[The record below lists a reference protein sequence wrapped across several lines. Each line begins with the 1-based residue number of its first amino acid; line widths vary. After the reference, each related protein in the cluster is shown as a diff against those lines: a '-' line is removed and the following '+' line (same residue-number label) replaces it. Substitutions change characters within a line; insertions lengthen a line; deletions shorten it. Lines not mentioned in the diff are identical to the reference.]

1 MAYTDIIH
9 EEYNVLSAAGGTLQ
23 FAFDS
28 PISQDGSPHMEQL
41 IIEFDLPVD
50 DVKKVNSN
58 FSNIFNQIRLK
69 TGSDELINYT
79 TALIPSLAPTVDEGL
94 KMAPI
99 GYMATKVGGCDDVYI
114 DQPDPASTVGTIR
127 GYLALPLGI
136 SASVSHRMN
145 WTIQYGNLETW
156 TGSGFTAGS
165 QPTVRIF
172 SVFGTSLQAVLYG
185 SGQQFDDSANAT
197 RTAVIFGKQGWN
209 MLGVTM
215 TNATA
220 ADELDEIRVRNG
232 QFRALKP
239 STWRLL
245 NGDLTNGLSFF
256 DLANQTQPQTTK
268 TNKLDG
274 QLFIDLRKLSAGAN
288 AELDVTSLSD
298 TTRTY
303 YPLWVAPI
311 GAQTGTPPRQTA
323 STKQD
328 VTGTVL
334 SDSYQ

>member
-9 EEYNVLSAAGGTLQ
+9 EEYNQLNAGGGTLQ
-23 FAFDS
+23 FAFDT
-28 PISQDGSPHMEQL
+28 PIASDGSPHIEQI
-41 IIEFDLPVD
+41 IIEFDLNVED
-50 DVKKVNSN
+50 ATLLNSN
-58 FSNIFNQIRLK
+58 FSNVFSQIRLK

-79 TALIPSLAPTVDEGL
+79 TVLTPGAAPTANEEL
-94 KMAPI
+94 KIAPI
-99 GYMATKVGGCDDVYI
+99 GYMCQKVGGCDDVYI
-114 DQPDPASTVGTIR
+114 DGKNVR
-127 GYLALPLGI
+127 GYLAIPLGL
-136 SASVSHRMN
+136 SAAVSHRMN
-145 WTIQYGNLETW
+145 WTLQYGSLENW
-156 TGSGFTAGS
+156 VGSGFAVGAS
-165 QPTVRIF
+165 QTVRIF
-172 SVFGTSLQAVLYG
+172 SVYGTSVQAVLYG

-215 TNATA
+215 VNATA

-245 NGDLTNGLSFF
+245 NGDLTAGLSFF
-256 DLANQTQPQTTK
+256 DKDNQTQPQTTK
-268 TNKLDG
+268 TRELAG
-274 QLFIDLRKLSAGAN
+274 QLFIDLRKLTAGAN
-288 AELDVTSLSD
+288 AELDVTSTAD

-311 GAQTGTPPRQTA
+311 GAQTGTPPKQTA
-323 STKQD
+323 RTKQD
-328 VTGTVL
+328 VTANVL